1 MERARNSHR
10 SPRGESRMTILA
22 KIVSLLSL
30 TRVYNIALI
39 AAAQYLSCIFFFTSD
54 RRTFRCSPTRIFSCW

>member
-1 MERARNSHR
+1 
-10 SPRGESRMTILA
+10 MTILA

-39 AAAQYLSCIFFFTSD
+39 AAAQLL
-54 RRTFRCSPTRIFSCW
+54 PG